1 MRALLNLDKGAH
13 TISVD
18 ELTGIV
24 ALGSPSPD
32 LMPTREHGV
41 IKRDYEYMRFGGSAL
56 VAGKD
61 IGTGEEA
68 SAGERHAQGSSFS
81 IEFLKLLDARYT

>member
-1 MRALLNLDKGAH
+1 MRALLNLGEGARA
-13 TISVD
+13 ISVD
-18 ELTGIV
+18 ELTGIA

-32 LMPTREHGV
+32 LMPTREYGA

-56 VAGKD
+56 IAGKD

-68 SAGERHAQGSSFS
+68 SAGERHAQGSSIS
-81 IEFLKLLDARYT
+81 SNS